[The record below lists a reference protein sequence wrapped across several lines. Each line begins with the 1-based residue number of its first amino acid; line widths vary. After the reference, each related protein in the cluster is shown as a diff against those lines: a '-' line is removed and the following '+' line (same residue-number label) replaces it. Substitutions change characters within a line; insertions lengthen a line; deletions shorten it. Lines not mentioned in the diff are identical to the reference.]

1 MGNLRL
7 FLFAWIVSFGVHCG
21 QPVLAADKVQALIG
35 VRNMDEAQAPFI
47 VAKYLGYF
55 SREGL
60 DVDLLTVGGSNEIA
74 IQVASGNANLGA
86 ASPAQA
92 VIGMQEESVAPL
104 DVRYFYDYSYRNIW
118 SMSVPADSNIRSIAD
133 LRGKKIGIPSLG
145 SGGVTYGKAY
155 VRSAGL
161 DPDKD
166 VTFIPIGVGSQA
178 VSAIRQKIVDAI
190 AFWDVANVRF
200 ELSGLA
206 LRNLDI
212 GENLDALPDLSLLAK
227 NDVIKNNPQ
236 MLIGFA
242 RAVSKAIDFTNA
254 NPAAAVLITWK
265 VYPESRPRE
274 PDAQTALAQGLKILA
289 VRSPGWTSA
298 KTDGKNGLF
307 VEEDWKNLSNFLL
320 AGGQIARPV
329 PTSRMYTNDLI
340 GEINN
345 YDRNA
350 IIRQAKEFDLGS
362 VR

>member
-1 MGNLRL
+1 MSNLRL
-7 FLFAWIVSFGVHCG
+7 FLFASMVLFGMCCG
-21 QPVLAADKVQALIG
+21 QPVLAAGKVQALIG
-35 VRNMDEAQAPFI
+35 VRNMDESQAPFI

-92 VIGMQEESVAPL
+92 VIGMQENSAAPL
-104 DVRYFYDYSYRNIW
+104 DVRYFYNFCYRNIW
-118 SMSVPADSNIRSIAD
+118 SMSVPADSTIKSFAE

-178 VSAIRQKIVDAI
+178 VSAVRQKIVDAI
-190 AFWDVANVRF
+190 VFWDVADVRF

-206 LRNLDI
+206 LRSLDI
-212 GENLDALPDLSLLAK
+212 GEKLEALPDLSLLAK

-274 PDAQTALAQGLKILA
+274 PDAQKALAQGLKILEA
-289 VRSPGWTSA
+289 RSPGWTSA
-298 KTDGKNGLF
+298 KTNGKNGLF
-307 VEEDWKNLSNFLL
+307 AEDDWENLSSFLL

-329 PTSRMYTNDLI
+329 PASRMYTNDLI
-340 GEINN
+340 DEIND
-345 YDRNA
+345 YDRNLV
-350 IIRQAKEFDLGS
+350 IRQAKEFDIGS
-362 VR
+362 IR